1 MLFLRLSKYQQQQW
15 NSCAPVKPYTD
26 RRFELSVSV
35 ADGKIISYQL
45 WAMQNYFDNFIY
57 QKDPKIYFLMIWH
70 NTLILFN
77 KKSSQKFDF

>member
-1 MLFLRLSKYQQQQW
+1 MLFLRLSNYQQQQG
-15 NSCAPVKPYTD
+15 NSFSPIKPYTNK
-26 RRFELSVSV
+26 RFRLSVSV

-45 WAMQNYFDNFIY
+45 WAMQNYSDNLFI
-57 QKDPKIYFLMIWH
+57 KKTRKFIFLMMWH

>member
-35 ADGKIISYQL
+35 ADGKIISYL
-45 WAMQNYFDNFIY
+45 LLAMQNYSDKFIY
-57 QKDPKIYFLMIWH
+57 QNNPKIYF
-70 NTLILFN
+70 
-77 KKSSQKFDF
+77 FDDMA

>member
-35 ADGKIISYQL
+35 ADVEIISYQL

-57 QKDPKIYFLMIWH
+57 QKDLKIYF
-70 NTLILFN
+70 
-77 KKSSQKFDF
+77 FDDMA

>member
-1 MLFLRLSKYQQQQW
+1 MSKSPLYLSLIILFIS
-15 NSCAPVKPYTD
+15 D
-26 RRFELSVSV
+26 R
-35 ADGKIISYQL
+35 KIVSYQL
-45 WAMQNYFDNFIY
+45 WVMQNYFDNFIY

>member
-35 ADGKIISYQL
+35 ADGKIISYIE
-45 WAMQNYFDNFIY
+45 NGFHY
-57 QKDPKIYFLMIWH
+57 YFL
-70 NTLILFN
+70 
-77 KKSSQKFDF
+77 